1 MPNLFFMLS
10 LICEIILAVGLQM
23 IDKTGSERK
32 QKKKNNTLST
42 RINRVVLTILILI
55 IISFLVSVYIIT
67 ERERKDYE
75 IREAEN
81 TIKTLSSSINSEL
94 ESYMELSRL
103 IMMEDRLVKFLR
115 AQGTSVD
122 IGMIND
128 ARYGIMDILNVTG
141 GVDSVIVIRDD
152 LIMARTNR
160 FTYKFDYNKLNSDEW
175 KKDILDKKGKA
186 VVSLNSNGIAAK
198 QDGKPVVTIGRTI
211 YDNVNQKR
219 RGIML
224 MNISANVLDIM
235 LNELRYDNICIIGD
249 DGSYLAGNRALLK
262 YNDGKFNSTTVYH
275 EDINE
280 DGEKIIIS
288 GAKVENTPIIVL
300 RVNNFGTQGI
310 PYSIL
315 FTLCVLLL
323 IYLVGMTYLGSFVTR
338 NITDPVSQLSES
350 MERNKASGELK
361 PIETHIPDGELNE
374 LKNDYNSLIG
384 HVNELIETLLEQE
397 KTLQKAEMRVLQEQI
412 KPHFLYNSIETIG
425 YLALDA
431 GADNVH
437 NALETLGSFYR
448 NFLSKGGREIPL
460 SREIS
465 IVKDYLSLQ
474 ELRYGDIIKAEYD
487 ISPETERVVVPKLIL
502 QPLVEN
508 SIYHGIRLKGEKG
521 LIKISSFMEDKML
534 HLVVRDTG
542 VGMTEEEIESI
553 FAPSDDNAENL
564 MNQSFGLK
572 GTIERLRIYNNS
584 EDVVRIRSEVGEY
597 TEIEFIIKD
606 SRVGE

>member
-1 MPNLFFMLS
+1 
-10 LICEIILAVGLQM
+10 
-23 IDKTGSERK
+23 
-32 QKKKNNTLST
+32 
-42 RINRVVLTILILI
+42 
-55 IISFLVSVYIIT
+55 
-67 ERERKDYE
+67 
-75 IREAEN
+75 
-81 TIKTLSSSINSEL
+81 
-94 ESYMELSRL
+94 
-103 IMMEDRLVKFLR
+103 
-115 AQGTSVD
+115 
-122 IGMIND
+122 
-128 ARYGIMDILNVTG
+128 
-141 GVDSVIVIRDD
+141 
-152 LIMARTNR
+152 
-160 FTYKFDYNKLNSDEW
+160 
-175 KKDILDKKGKA
+175 
-186 VVSLNSNGIAAK
+186 
-198 QDGKPVVTIGRTI
+198 
-211 YDNVNQKR
+211 
-219 RGIML
+219 
-224 MNISANVLDIM
+224 
-235 LNELRYDNICIIGD
+235 
-249 DGSYLAGNRALLK
+249 
-262 YNDGKFNSTTVYH
+262 
-275 EDINE
+275 
-280 DGEKIIIS
+280 
-288 GAKVENTPIIVL
+288 
-300 RVNNFGTQGI
+300 
-310 PYSIL
+310 
-315 FTLCVLLL
+315 
-323 IYLVGMTYLGSFVTR
+323 TR

-474 ELRYGDIIKAEYD
+474 ELRYGDIINAEYD

-521 LIKISSFMEDKML
+521 LIKISSFMKDGML
-534 HLVVRDTG
+534 HLIVRDTG
-542 VGMTEEEIESI
+542 VGMTEEEIEGI
-553 FAPSDDNAENL
+553 FAQSGDDAEDL
-564 MNQSFGLK
+564 MAKSFGLK

-597 TEIEFIIKD
+597 TEIEFLIKD
-606 SRVGE
+606 SRNGE

>member
-1 MPNLFFMLS
+1 MVNKS
-10 LICEIILAVGLQM
+10 
-23 IDKTGSERK
+23 GSERR

-55 IISFLVSVYIIT
+55 IISFLVSIYIIT
-67 ERERKDYE
+67 ERERKEYE

-81 TIKTLSSSINSEL
+81 TIKTLSSNINSEL

-115 AQGTSVD
+115 ADGTSVD

-160 FTYKFDYNKLNSDEW
+160 FTYKFDYNKLSSDEW
-175 KKDILDKKGKA
+175 KQDILDKKGKA
-186 VVSLNSNGIAAK
+186 VISLNSNGIATK
-198 QDGKPVVTIGRTI
+198 QDGKPVVTIGRTV
-211 YDNVNQKR
+211 YDNVNQKK
-219 RGIML
+219 RGVML

-235 LNELRYDNICIIGD
+235 LNELRYDNICILGE
-249 DGSYLAGNRALLK
+249 DGSYLAGNRSLLK
-262 YNDGKFNSTTVYH
+262 YYDSTFDRSTVFH
-275 EDINE
+275 EDIKENR
-280 DGEKIIIS
+280 EKIMIS
-288 GAKVENTPIIVL
+288 GAKVENTPIIIL
-300 RVNNFGTQGI
+300 RVSNFGTQGI

-315 FTLCVLLL
+315 FMLCVLLL
-323 IYLVGMTYLGSFVTR
+323 IYLVGMTYLGGFVTR

-425 YLALDA
+425 FLALDA

-437 NALETLGSFYR
+437 DALETLGSFYR

>member
-1 MPNLFFMLS
+1 MVNNS
-10 LICEIILAVGLQM
+10 
-23 IDKTGSERK
+23 GSERK

-55 IISFLVSVYIIT
+55 IISFLVSIYIIT
-67 ERERKDYE
+67 ERERKEYE

-81 TIKTLSSSINSEL
+81 TIKTLSSNINSEL

-103 IMMEDRLVKFLR
+103 IMMEERLVKFLR
-115 AQGTSVD
+115 ADGASVD

-160 FTYKFDYNKLNSDEW
+160 FTYKFDYNKLSSDDW

-186 VVSLNSNGIAAK
+186 VISLNSNGIAVK
-198 QDGKPVVTIGRTI
+198 QDGKPVVTIGRAV
-211 YDNVNQKR
+211 YDNLNQKK
-219 RGIML
+219 RGVML

-235 LNELRYDNICIIGD
+235 LNELRYDNICILGT
-249 DGSYLAGNRALLK
+249 DGSFLAGNRSLLK
-262 YNDGKFNSTTVYH
+262 YYESRFNSTTVFH
-275 EDINE
+275 EDISE
-280 DGEKIIIS
+280 KGEKIMIS
-288 GAKVENTPIIVL
+288 GAKVEATPIIIL
-300 RVNNFGTQGI
+300 RVSNFGTQGI

-315 FTLCVLLL
+315 FMLCVLLL

-361 PIETHIPDGELNE
+361 PIETHIPEGELNE

-474 ELRYGDIIKAEYD
+474 ELRYGDIINAEYD

-521 LIKISSFMEDKML
+521 LIKISSFMKDGML
-534 HLVVRDTG
+534 HLIVRDTG
-542 VGMTEEEIESI
+542 VGMTEEEIEGI
-553 FAPSDDNAENL
+553 FAQSGDDAEDL
-564 MNQSFGLK
+564 MAKSFGLK

-597 TEIEFIIKD
+597 TEIEFLIKD
-606 SRVGE
+606 SRNGE

>member
-1 MPNLFFMLS
+1 MV
-10 LICEIILAVGLQM
+10 A
-23 IDKTGSERK
+23 DKGSKRK
-32 QKKKNNTLST
+32 QKSRLTSLSS
-42 RINRVVLTILILI
+42 RINRIVLTILILI
-55 IISFLVSVYIIT
+55 IISFLVSVYLIT
-67 ERERKDYE
+67 EKEREEYE
-75 IREAEN
+75 IREADN
-81 TIKTLSSSINSEL
+81 TIKTLSNNIYSDL
-94 ESYMELSRL
+94 EGYMELSRL

-115 AQGTSVD
+115 AKSASID

-128 ARYGIMDILNVTG
+128 ARYGIMDILNVTE
-141 GVDSVIVIRDD
+141 GVDSVIVIRND
-152 LIMARTNR
+152 LIMAKTNR
-160 FTYKFDYNKLNSDEW
+160 FTYKFNYTLLNKDEW
-175 KKDILDKKGKA
+175 QKDILAKKGKA
-186 VVSLNSNGIAAK
+186 VISLNSNGIAVK
-198 QDGKPVVTIGRTI
+198 QDNKPVVTIGRTV
-211 YDNVNQKR
+211 YDNVSQKK
-219 RGIML
+219 RGVML
-224 MNISANVLDIM
+224 MNISATVFDIM
-235 LNELRYDNICIIGD
+235 LNELQLDNICIMGD
-249 DGSYLAGNRALLK
+249 DGTYLAGNAAYMK
-262 YNDGKFNSTTVYH
+262 YYDKRFSSTSIFHESMSQGSETVMV
-275 EDINE
+275 
-280 DGEKIIIS
+280 S
-288 GAKVENTPIIVL
+288 GGRIDKTPIIIL
-300 RVNNFGTQGI
+300 RVESFGTQGI

-315 FTLCVLLL
+315 FMLCVLLL
-323 IYLVGMTYLGSFVTR
+323 IYLIGMTYVGGFVTR
-338 NITDPVSQLSES
+338 NITDPVAQLSES
-350 MERNKASGELK
+350 MARNKVSGELK

-425 YLALDA
+425 FLALDA

-460 SREIS
+460 SREIC

-487 ISPETERVVVPKLIL
+487 ISPDTERVVVPKLIL

-521 LIKISSFMEDKML
+521 LIKISSFMKDKML

-542 VGMTEEEIESI
+542 VGMTEEDIEGI
-553 FAPSDDNAENL
+553 FAPSDDDAENL
-564 MNQSFGLK
+564 MSKSFGLR

-597 TEIEFIIKD
+597 TEIEFMIKD
-606 SRVGE
+606 SRAGE